1 MTRSSRFPVSS
12 FGDELQGVL
21 RQGANKEV
29 RIQFDTETLCT
40 RFMHRLNALRAAMK
54 REQHPDWEQLYRCG
68 VHKDPTDRRV
78 LILQPRDSEFRAA
91 IQAAGITLAAPVPE
105 VKEYKIATPDPASG
119 PEKGP
124 GSGDPAEDFLATLR
138 DITTIRK

>member
-1 MTRSSRFPVSS
+1 MMTRSSRFPVSS

-29 RIQFDTETLCT
+29 RIKFDTEALCT

-68 VHKDPTDRRV
+68 VHKDVTDRRV
-78 LILQPRDSEFRAA
+78 LILQPRDSEFRQA
-91 IQAAGITLAAPVPE
+91 IQDAGIPLVESPPQVS
-105 VKEYKIATPDPASG
+105 EYKVDTPEPGPDSG
-119 PEKGP
+119 S

-138 DITTIRK
+138 DVTTIRK